1 MLVDVK
7 YTFAA
12 AADVVVVVVVVVV
25 SHSMR
30 NYFCFRLTFVEPC
43 ANM

>member
-12 AADVVVVVVVVVV
+12 AADVVVVVVVV